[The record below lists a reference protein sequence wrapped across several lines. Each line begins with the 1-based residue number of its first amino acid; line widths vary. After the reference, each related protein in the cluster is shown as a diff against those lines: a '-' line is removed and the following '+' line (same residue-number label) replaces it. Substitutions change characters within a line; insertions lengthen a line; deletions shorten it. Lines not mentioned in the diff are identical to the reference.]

1 MGLGDGEWTE
11 MGSAE
16 QVGLGVLVPLV
27 IRGSLAGRC
36 LGWSPGVPQYPT
48 THLPQ
53 MPAGEPSAPF
63 PVCVCVCV
71 PATDTV
77 TPWQHELFLGIL
89 TFGDVRFTQEEGA
102 YIGM

>member
-1 MGLGDGEWTE
+1 MSHNTP
-11 MGSAE
+11 
-16 QVGLGVLVPLV
+16 QP
-27 IRGSLAGRC
+27 IFPRC
-36 LGWSPGVPQYPT
+36 LLGSHLLPSP
-48 THLPQ
+48 
-53 MPAGEPSAPF
+53 
-63 PVCVCVCV
+63 CVCV